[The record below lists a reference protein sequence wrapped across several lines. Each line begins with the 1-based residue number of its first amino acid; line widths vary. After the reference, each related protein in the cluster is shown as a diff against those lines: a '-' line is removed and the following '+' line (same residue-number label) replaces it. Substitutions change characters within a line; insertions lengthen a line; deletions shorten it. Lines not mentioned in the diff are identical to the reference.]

1 MARLQNSAH
10 QSFYVVGVQVLV
22 PWHMMK
28 LPLCWSQLA
37 SPAPPVKVQVPT
49 TTPLLRVPVVVG
61 VPFEVPVRFPDMVR
75 VLPGGV
81 TDVTLKFSEP
91 VTWSAELVTR
101 VASPVS
107 VEPRALVVPMVKHF
121 PALKKLKLVIVSGPE
136 VTVLLLFNENVVTKF
151 SRLA

>member
-1 MARLQNSAH
+1 MR
-10 QSFYVVGVQVLV
+10 
-22 PWHMMK
+22 K
-28 LPLCWSQLA
+28 LP
-37 SPAPPVKVQVPT
+37 PPVQLGSPPPPLKVHVPT
-49 TTPLLRVPVVVG
+49 TTPLVRVPAVVT
-61 VPFEVPVRFPDMVR
+61 VPLDVPVRFPDMVR
-75 VLPGGV
+75 VLPDGV
-81 TDVTLKFSEP
+81 TDTTLKLSEP

-107 VEPRALVVPMVKHF
+107 ADPGALVVPIAKHF

>member
-1 MARLQNSAH
+1 M
-10 QSFYVVGVQVLV
+10 V

-28 LPLCWSQLA
+28 VPPPVQLG
-37 SPAPPVKVQVPT
+37 SPAPPLKVHVPT
-49 TTPLLRVPVVVG
+49 TTPLLRVPAVVT

-75 VLPGGV
+75 VLPAGV
-81 TDVTLKFSEP
+81 TDATLKFSEP

-107 VEPRALVVPMVKHF
+107 VEPRALVVPMVKHL
-121 PALKKLKLVIVSGPE
+121 PVLIKLKAVIVSGPE